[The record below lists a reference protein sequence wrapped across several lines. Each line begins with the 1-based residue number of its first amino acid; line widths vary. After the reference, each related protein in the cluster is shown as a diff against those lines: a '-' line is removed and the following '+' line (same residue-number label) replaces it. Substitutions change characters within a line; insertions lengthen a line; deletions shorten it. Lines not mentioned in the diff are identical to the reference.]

1 MKLKVHSG
9 KVENEVEIDRISA
22 TEFLVGLNG
31 RFRRVELLAREGEQ
45 LVLSLCGRVE
55 HLVVSGRDANRTVAW
70 RDRVLEFQI
79 QDPRRLGKGSSA
91 ALSGQGI
98 AQVKAQMP
106 GKVVAVLKNAGDDVE
121 VGEGLV
127 IVESMK
133 MQNQLKSPK
142 AGTITLCN
150 VAVDSSIEGG
160 QLLFQID

>member
-9 KVENEVEIDRISA
+9 EIENEVEIDRISA
-22 TEFLVGLNG
+22 TEFRVGLNG
-31 RFRRVELLAREGEQ
+31 RFSRVELLAREGEQ
-45 LVLSLCGRVE
+45 LVLSLGGRVE
-55 HLVVSGRDANRTVAW
+55 HLVVSGRDASRTVAW
-70 RDRVLEFQI
+70 RDRVLGFQI

-133 MQNQLKSPK
+133 MQNELKSPK
-142 AGTITLCN
+142 AGTVTLCN
-150 VAVDSSIEGG
+150 VAVDTSIEGG
-160 QLLFQID
+160 QLLFQIE